1 MSHVERETP
10 SHNQLSIRLHAARGH
25 SSPCFGGPTQFRH
38 IITVVHS
45 MHCTVFVCVC
55 VVYLRI
61 FIFSVIWWRRSL
73 LQRLWCVQ
81 WCGAYACK
89 CDLCSHLALVFS
101 YVFLSL
107 SFLFVRVFS
116 MHLKYVIHILLCH
129 SISSYWKYFSLF
141 NFIFIIL
148 SASCAIS
155 IF

>member
-61 FIFSVIWWRRSL
+61 FIFSVIWWRWSL

-89 CDLCSHLALVFS
+89 CDLCSHLSLVFS
-101 YVFLSL
+101 SVFLSL
-107 SFLFVRVFS
+107 SLPRLFSFCTCVFNA
-116 MHLKYVIHILLCH
+116 LEICH
-129 SISSYWKYFSLF
+129 SYPFVPQHK
-141 NFIFIIL
+141 
-148 SASCAIS
+148 
-155 IF
+155 

>member
-55 VVYLRI
+55 
-61 FIFSVIWWRRSL
+61 SL
-73 LQRLWCVQ
+73 FTNLYLQRNLVAVVVIATIVVCAVVWCVRLQ
-81 WCGAYACK
+81 VR
-89 CDLCSHLALVFS
+89 LVLASLSCF
-101 YVFLSL
+101 FFCIPLSL
-107 SFLFVRVFS
+107 FHGCFLFVRVFS

-129 SISSYWKYFSLF
+129 SISSY
-141 NFIFIIL
+141 
-148 SASCAIS
+148 
-155 IF
+155 